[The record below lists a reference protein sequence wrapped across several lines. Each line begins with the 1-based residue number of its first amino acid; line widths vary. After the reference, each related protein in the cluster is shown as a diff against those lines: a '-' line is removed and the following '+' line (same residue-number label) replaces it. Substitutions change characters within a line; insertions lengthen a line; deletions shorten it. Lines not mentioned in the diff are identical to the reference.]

1 MKTAF
6 MFNASAGAGKEGW
19 QPRVSGELHLDFS
32 VVIDWLMGSKDSKD
46 SRGSKGARE
55 GGEV

>member
-32 VVIDWLMGSKDSKD
+32 VVIDWLMGSK
-46 SRGSKGARE
+46 GARE